1 MHACC
6 LVRSSPRKTNIKIV
20 KVIIVR
26 AYTIKVVNLAGK
38 ILPTLESSQYA

>member
-6 LVRSSPRKTNIKIV
+6 LVGSSSRKANIKIV

-26 AYTIKVVNLAGK
+26 AYTIEAVNLAGK
-38 ILPTLESSQYA
+38 MLPALESIQYA